1 MAYDTNWAA
10 FGPNSL
16 IREKRKKKK
25 KRWVENQRIG
35 YKKKKKKISCYMTLI
50 TTRARH

>member
-1 MAYDTNWAA
+1 MAYDNWAA

-25 KRWVENQRIG
+25 KRDG
-35 YKKKKKKISCYMTLI
+35 LKIKG
-50 TTRARH
+50 

>member
-1 MAYDTNWAA
+1 MAYDNWAA

-25 KRWVENQRIG
+25 REMGWKSKDRIQE
-35 YKKKKKKISCYMTLI
+35 KKEKNKLLHDFDYNTC
-50 TTRARH
+50 